1 MQGGMVV
8 PLATVYTDPTNVLFF
23 SVDPVAIVHSHL
35 VPLTTVHSTSVPI
48 L

>member
-8 PLATVYTDPTNVLFF
+8 PLAIVYSDPINVLFF
-23 SVDPVAIVHSHL
+23 SADPVAIVHSHL
-35 VPLTTVHSTSVPI
+35 VPLTTVYSTSVPI